1 MSMQRHKTPA
11 VEIAYRVD
19 GGAGLPWIVLSNSLA
34 TDHRMWEQ
42 QMPLLLQSFRVLR
55 YDTRGHGASSAP
67 SAPYSFGDL
76 AGDVLALMDHL
87 QIERAS
93 FMGLSLGG
101 MTGLELALRHGGR
114 FDRFVCA
121 DARADCPD
129 AYRQIWPGNIE
140 RARAGGMEAV
150 ADGTLERWFSPQ
162 FRSDPANAPVL
173 AVTREQIVATAVE
186 GYVGCASA
194 LLTLD
199 FLKDLGRI
207 DKPFLYVVGETDPAA
222 PVAVMRGMAEATPGS
237 TFEII
242 PVAAHLANVEAPD
255 AFNAILSQWLA
266 PT

>member
-1 MSMQRHKTPA
+1 
-11 VEIAYRVD
+11 
-19 GGAGLPWIVLSNSLA
+19 
-34 TDHRMWEQ
+34 
-42 QMPLLLQSFRVLR
+42 
-55 YDTRGHGASSAP
+55 
-67 SAPYSFGDL
+67 
-76 AGDVLALMDHL
+76 
-87 QIERAS
+87 
-93 FMGLSLGG
+93 
-101 MTGLELALRHGGR
+101 
-114 FDRFVCA
+114 
-121 DARADCPD
+121 
-129 AYRQIWPGNIE
+129 
-140 RARAGGMEAV
+140 
-150 ADGTLERWFSPQ
+150 
-162 FRSDPANAPVL
+162 VL